1 MSIYLCSHHFESKR
15 STINPGSKEPN
26 SVVALNDSES
36 SGSSGSD
43 TEPDICEWSKTR
55 TYRSLLILDNCDFVL
70 HESRRQEFIDFIN
83 SQLDR
88 CHYGKLSLV
97 ITSQEQLNFLDNCF
111 QNFPIAEL
119 DPTDSVNLLRHHIP
133 NLNDEMAQQFSSLVG
148 HCPLALKVIG
158 RLLAARGIENM
169 ETLLNSL
176 KEKAVSTISNR
187 ITDNKE
193 RFRTIMDVAYS
204 NLDIENQECSLIV
217 SFFQSSFDSEIGT
230 TILSGIVNPDCVQ
243 NIVQKSFLEEYFV
256 ASKTRYTMHKL
267 VRSYFQE
274 VHINDSFYVQ
284 NRKLFI
290 QNFIANY
297 SDYLI
302 SIMKDRYKFKNITDE
317 ESHRFFYLEHKNI
330 KYFSQELVISAIK
343 KIKLN
348 DNHLIALA
356 MLIIE
361 NISNGWFEKEVAFK
375 YYFTDHNLYWKLCH
389 FSSVD
394 ICSQFMWKLLVYK
407 GIPHCTR
414 YFENDLSPVLYFRIL
429 NFFLDEK
436 PDCEIF
442 ACKNLTFL
450 THRGTLSLI
459 AEQVEKSGNGEEKHL
474 LSILETVLL
483 CCTNLWVRNSIQ
495 VIKYAY
501 SLILSALPM
510 FMSSCVIFLT
520 MWWFKAVTCSSFKE
534 SVTFLKNH
542 FMLCCFL
549 NWLEHTCVPN
559 QINFCVLD
567 IFIILLLLLLIVII
581 VMVKNLRPKCIHHR
595 NVYTKCLT
603 NVLVTIDVLVIG
615 AYARILYFFY
625 CHLLF
630 SMLVHCFVIFV
641 SKKKRVK
648 YTKDSD
654 KHSEQLLDDSDLLDY
669 DFLGFVVVLTI
680 VIALL
685 IAFVLPYYAINAI
698 FYSISWLS
706 NPTTV
711 SDIGVLN

>member
-1 MSIYLCSHHFESKR
+1 MFKEVRYIDVATTRMSIYLCSHHFESKR

-83 SQLDR
+83 SQFDR

-119 DPTDSVNLLRHHIP
+119 DPTDSVNLLRHRIP

-243 NIVQKSFLEEYFV
+243 DIVQKSFLEEYFV

-274 VHINDSFYVQ
+274 VHINDSFYMK
-284 NRKLFI
+284 NRKKFL

-317 ESHRFFYLEHKNI
+317 ESH
-330 KYFSQELVISAIK
+330 
-343 KIKLN
+343 
-348 DNHLIALA
+348 
-356 MLIIE
+356 
-361 NISNGWFEKEVAFK
+361 G
-375 YYFTDHNLYWKLCH
+375 
-389 FSSVD
+389 
-394 ICSQFMWKLLVYK
+394 
-407 GIPHCTR
+407 
-414 YFENDLSPVLYFRIL
+414 
-429 NFFLDEK
+429 
-436 PDCEIF
+436 
-442 ACKNLTFL
+442 
-450 THRGTLSLI
+450 
-459 AEQVEKSGNGEEKHL
+459 
-474 LSILETVLL
+474 
-483 CCTNLWVRNSIQ
+483 
-495 VIKYAY
+495 
-501 SLILSALPM
+501 
-510 FMSSCVIFLT
+510 
-520 MWWFKAVTCSSFKE
+520 SF
-534 SVTFLKNH
+534 
-542 FMLCCFL
+542 
-549 NWLEHTCVPN
+549 
-559 QINFCVLD
+559 I
-567 IFIILLLLLLIVII
+567 
-581 VMVKNLRPKCIHHR
+581 
-595 NVYTKCLT
+595 
-603 NVLVTIDVLVIG
+603 
-615 AYARILYFFY
+615 
-625 CHLLF
+625 
-630 SMLVHCFVIFV
+630 
-641 SKKKRVK
+641 
-648 YTKDSD
+648 
-654 KHSEQLLDDSDLLDY
+654 
-669 DFLGFVVVLTI
+669 
-680 VIALL
+680 
-685 IAFVLPYYAINAI
+685 
-698 FYSISWLS
+698 
-706 NPTTV
+706 
-711 SDIGVLN
+711 